1 MKTHFYTYQILSIF
15 LFAGFLACT
24 KEDPVLVEEQELITT
39 VALTFSR
46 EGAPNETIRW
56 TSDLDQ
62 SPLIGLKSNT
72 QYTVSVSF
80 LDESDPGAVENIT
93 NEVKKEADEHQ
104 IFYEFS
110 GVAIEFKQAPSDVLD
125 SYQNP
130 LYVNTL
136 WSTSNSGSGVVR
148 VYLIHEPIQKTGSAR
163 SDFGGETDIAVDFTL
178 QIEN

>member
-1 MKTHFYTYQILSIF
+1 M
-15 LFAGFLACT
+15 
-24 KEDPVLVEEQELITT
+24 
-39 VALTFSR
+39 
-46 EGAPNETIRW
+46 
-56 TSDLDQ
+56 
-62 SPLIGLKSNT
+62 
-72 QYTVSVSF
+72 
-80 LDESDPGAVENIT
+80 ENIT

-110 GVAIEFKQAPSDVLD
+110 GVAIEFEQAPSDVLD